1 LEIKKGAESMEQT
14 ITESG
19 ALYFVQ
25 HKLELPDTPRTPSPN
40 LMTKLRRSI
49 HGRLNK
55 LHVAGRS
62 NQNDE
67 ANAKADVAA

>member
-1 LEIKKGAESMEQT
+1 MERT

-19 ALYFVQ
+19 ALYLVQ
-25 HKLELPDTPRTPSPN
+25 HMWELPNTPRQPPN
-40 LMTKLRRSI
+40 LISKLRRGI

-67 ANAKADVAA
+67 AKAKADVAA

>member
-1 LEIKKGAESMEQT
+1 MERT

-25 HKLELPDTPRTPSPN
+25 HKWEPPDTPRTASGKAPSPN
-40 LMTKLRRSI
+40 LISKLRRGI
-49 HGRLNK
+49 LGRLNK

-62 NQNDE
+62 DQNDE

>member
-1 LEIKKGAESMEQT
+1 MEQT

-25 HKLELPDTPRTPSPN
+25 HKWELPDTPRTARGKAPSPN
-40 LMTKLRRSI
+40 LMTKLRRGI

>member
-1 LEIKKGAESMEQT
+1 MERT

-25 HKLELPDTPRTPSPN
+25 HKWELPDTPRTASGKAPSPN
-40 LMTKLRRSI
+40 LMTKLRRGI